1 MPQVTL
7 DMQINAPAEAVWH
20 VVTDVERY
28 PESMRSVR
36 SASILDEESETTR
49 RTAWSVTLK
58 GSILEWEE
66 RETLDPGR
74 MVMRF
79 HQLSGDME
87 VFDGEWTVEAVDA
100 THSTVRLTVEF
111 EIGIPLLADMLNP
124 VAQRSLRENCIEM
137 LRGIEV
143 RSTGAVADMVANR

>member
-7 DMQINAPAEAVWH
+7 DMQINAPAGVVWRA
-20 VVTDVERY
+20 VTDVERY

-36 SASILDEESETTR
+36 AARILDAPSATTR
-49 RTAWSVTLK
+49 RTEWSVSLK

-66 RETLDPGR
+66 DETLDPER

-79 HQLSGDME
+79 RQLSGDME
-87 VFDGEWTVEAVDA
+87 KFDGEWTVDPVDA
-100 THSTVRLTVEF
+100 ERSTVRLTVEF

-124 VAQRSLRENCIEM
+124 VAQRSLRENCVEM
-137 LRGIEV
+137 LRGIETQ
-143 RSTGAVADMVANR
+143 STGRVVDAAARR